1 MKPHRLFS
9 SLGVLSA
16 AALALAPVAASAQP
30 TKVLV
35 LPYAP
40 LYDSI
45 PRATGEQIGKTFEN
59 GLRGKSSIELRSLP
73 AESAGSS
80 AKAVSD
86 AQRAAVAEAK
96 AELDRGKSLLQRRR
110 VKPALDAF
118 EAVIRKLQD
127 NAIALENTSA
137 LEEAYLR
144 KAAALFL
151 MGREDEAA
159 KGPIA
164 EALVLD
170 PALRLDESDGYG
182 RPFIELVE
190 KVRQEEI
197 AQRGWG
203 ELRVDTTPP
212 GALVWVDGREALT
225 SPVRVIG
232 LVPGTHYVT
241 IKLPSQ
247 DAYTEVVKIEKDALF
262 RISPDENAP
271 AKEGPVTRFVS
282 HLAQNRMDDS
292 TLAQLGEL
300 ARMAGAEVVVFG
312 AAFAQGAE
320 MGIVSFVYSP
330 SQNAVSPL
338 QRITLDREML
348 GATIEINK
356 VSTEFLDR
364 LPSIGEP
371 ISLPTPVAAEARP
384 GAEKINEVDMTVDYS
399 AFKDDRPGRTVTP
412 VDTSRHRAGPR
423 RPIGGPRVPIG
434 APAQPPTGGG
444 ARPKLSGAE
453 AGLQDDEL
461 ARAPEPAP
469 APAEDF
475 LDFRVEP
482 TEPEPAVQQ
491 TPSYTFS
498 GGVSIEDDVPLA
510 EEPQVQKKGGLFSRW
525 WFWTGAAIVVGGAV
539 SAGLAMSGGGDGVTG
554 QVKW

>member
-1 MKPHRLFS
+1 MRPHRLFS
-9 SLGVLSA
+9 SLGFLSA
-16 AALALAPVAASAQP
+16 AALAMAPFAAFAQA

-59 GLRGKSSIELRSLP
+59 GLKGKSAIELRTLP
-73 AESAGSS
+73 SESAGSS

-96 AELDRGKSLLQRRR
+96 AELDRGKSLLERRR

-118 EAVIRKLQD
+118 EAVIQKLRD
-127 NAIALENTSA
+127 NAIALENTST

-159 KGPIA
+159 KGPIP
-164 EALVLD
+164 EALVLN

-182 RPFIELVE
+182 RPFIELVD

-197 AQRGWG
+197 AGRGWG

-225 SPVRVIG
+225 SPVRVLG

-247 DAYTEVVKIEKDALF
+247 DAYTEVVQIRKDELV

-271 AKEGPVTRFVS
+271 AAEGPVTKFVT
-282 HLAQNRMDDS
+282 HLSQNRMDDS

-300 ARMAGAEVVVFG
+300 ARKAGADVVVFG
-312 AAFAQGAE
+312 AAFAEGAE
-320 MGIVSFVYSP
+320 MVIVSMLYSP
-330 SQNAVSPL
+330 SENAISRL

-356 VSTEFLDR
+356 VSSEFLER

-371 ISLPTPVAAEARP
+371 TSLPAPVAAEARP
-384 GAEKINEVDMTVDYS
+384 GAEKINEVDMTVDYA

-412 VDTSRHRAGPR
+412 VDTTRHRAGPR
-423 RPIGGPRVPIG
+423 RPVGGPRVPIG
-434 APAQPPTGGG
+434 APVQPPSGGG
-444 ARPKLSGAE
+444 ARPELSDAD
-453 AGLQDDEL
+453 AGLQGDEI
-461 ARAPEPAP
+461 ARAPEAKP

-482 TEPEPAVQQ
+482 IEPEPVVQE
-491 TPSYTFS
+491 TPTYTFS
-498 GGVSIEDDVPLA
+498 GGVSIEDEMPIA
-510 EEPQVQKKGGLFSRW
+510 EEPQVRKKGGLLSQW